1 MRDTTE
7 RPEGA
12 DAGTL
17 KLVGSNEE
25 TIYKTFKLLLETEDE
40 YNKMSRGRDPYG
52 DGHACERIADI
63 LEKGS
68 YSHGSL
74 SH

>member
-7 RPEGA
+7 HPESV
-12 DAGTL
+12 DASAL

-25 TIYKTFKLLLETEDE
+25 MIYKTFKLLLENEDE
-40 YNKMSRGRDPYG
+40 YNKMSHACNPYG

-68 YSHGSL
+68 YSPWVAQ
-74 SH
+74 